1 MYIFTIALSRMLF
14 RDIKPQNILLDS
26 DGRAKLCDFGFARNL
41 GLNTFVLTSIKV
53 ETLLE
58 LYQRPIADTQG
69 TPLYMAPELIEEK
82 PYDHTADLWSLGC
95 ILYELLVGQP
105 PFSTTSLFQL
115 IKKIRYECIQ
125 WPAHL
130 SPGARSLLSG
140 LLEKDSRR
148 RLSWP
153 DLPNHPWLRHLVRP
167 DLLLPAQDTL
177 TR

>member
-1 MYIFTIALSRMLF
+1 MNRQVSQDCPILSASIYF
-14 RDIKPQNILLDS
+14 FSCQVNNKSDI
-26 DGRAKLCDFGFARNL
+26 
-41 GLNTFVLTSIKV
+41 
-53 ETLLE
+53 
-58 LYQRPIADTQG
+58 
-69 TPLYMAPELIEEK
+69 
-82 PYDHTADLWSLGC
+82 WSLGC